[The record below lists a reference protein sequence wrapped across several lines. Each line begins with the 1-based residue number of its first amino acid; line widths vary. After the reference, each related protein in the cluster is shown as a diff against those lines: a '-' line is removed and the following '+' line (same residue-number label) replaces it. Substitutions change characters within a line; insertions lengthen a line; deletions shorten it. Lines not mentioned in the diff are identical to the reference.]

1 MISIEISDNFN
12 TILQIVSAIG
22 IIVCL
27 INIIIFLLR
36 RNKNNAIS
44 EEYRDGGFSN
54 RHEIKPWFNKK
65 TKEPVDPFDPDT
77 HRSVIEYWFEE
88 E

>member
-1 MISIEISDNFN
+1 MISLEISDNFN

-36 RNKNNAIS
+36 RNKN
-44 EEYRDGGFSN
+44 
-54 RHEIKPWFNKK
+54 IK
-65 TKEPVDPFDPDT
+65 
-77 HRSVIEYWFEE
+77 
-88 E
+88 